1 MKSFIG
7 LLSIGSMLVIFA
19 CKNPSPVIHLNP
31 YSAADSSN
39 FTEIEWLDSVVN
51 FGTMSMGETKVVTF
65 RMRNIGNKP
74 LTISNVQAGCGCT
87 VPDFTKGAIA
97 PGAVGFVSGSF
108 DSNKAHPGEVRKSIF
123 VTTNT
128 RNGINKTLTF
138 TGIIEPAK
146 AGVNSS
152 KKL

>member
-1 MKSFIG
+1 MKTFLGIFSVMS
-7 LLSIGSMLVIFA
+7 LLVMFA
-19 CKNPSPVIHLNP
+19 CKNPSPVVHLNP
-31 YSAADSSN
+31 YSAADSTN
-39 FTEIEWLDSVVN
+39 FTEVEWLDSIVN
-51 FGTMSMGETKVVTF
+51 FGSMSMGETKIVTF

-123 VTTNT
+123 VTTNSK
-128 RNGINKTLTF
+128 NGINKTLIF
-138 TGIIEPAK
+138 TGIIEPAN
-146 AGVNSS
+146 GNTNSS

>member
-1 MKSFIG
+1 MKTCIRLLCIG
-7 LLSIGSMLVIFA
+7 LMFVIFA
-19 CKNPSPVIHLNP
+19 CKNPSPVIHLSP

-39 FTEIEWLDSVVN
+39 FTEIEWLDSIVN
-51 FGTMSMGETKVVTF
+51 FGTMPMGETKIVTF
-65 RMRNIGNKP
+65 RMRNIGTKP

-97 PGAVGFVSGSF
+97 PGGVGFVSGSF

-128 RNGINKTLTF
+128 KNGVNKTLIF
-138 TGIIEPAK
+138 TGIIESAN
-146 AGVNSS
+146 ATSNSS

>member
-7 LLSIGSMLVIFA
+7 LFLISSLLVIFA

-39 FTEIEWLDSVVN
+39 FTEIQWLDTIVN
-51 FGTMSMGETKVVTF
+51 FGTMPMGETKVVTF

-87 VPDFTKGAIA
+87 VPDYTKGAIA

-123 VTTNT
+123 VTTNSK
-128 RNGINKTLTF
+128 NGINKTLIF
-138 TGIIEPAK
+138 TGIIESAN
-146 AGVNSS
+146 AASNSS

>member
-1 MKSFIG
+1 MKTFIG
-7 LLSIGSMLVIFA
+7 LLSLGSMFVIFA

-31 YSAADSSN
+31 YSAADSSS
-39 FTEIEWLDSVVN
+39 FTEIEWLDTIVN
-51 FGTMSMGETKVVTF
+51 FGKMPMGETKVVTF
-65 RMRNIGNKP
+65 RMRNIGSKP

-87 VPDFTKGAIA
+87 VPDYTKGAIA
-97 PGAVGFVSGSF
+97 PGGVGFVSGSF

-128 RNGINKTLTF
+128 KNGINKTLIF
-138 TGIIEPAK
+138 TGIIESANE
-146 AGVNSS
+146 ASNSS

>member
-1 MKSFIG
+1 MKTFFGILSVTA
-7 LLSIGSMLVIFA
+7 LLVMFA
-19 CKNPSPVIHLNP
+19 CKNPSPVVHVNP

-39 FTEIEWLDSVVN
+39 FTEVEWLDSIVN
-51 FGTMSMGETKVVTF
+51 FGTMPMGETKIVTF

-87 VPDFTKGAIA
+87 VPDYTKGAIA

-123 VTTNT
+123 VTTNSK
-128 RNGINKTLTF
+128 NGINKTLIF
-138 TGIIEPAK
+138 TGIIESANTTT
-146 AGVNSS
+146 NSS

>member
-7 LLSIGSMLVIFA
+7 LLLIGSMLVIFA

-39 FTEIEWLDSVVN
+39 FTEIQWLDTIVN
-51 FGTMSMGETKVVTF
+51 FGTIPIGETKVVTF

-74 LTISNVQAGCGCT
+74 LTISNVQAGCSCT
-87 VPDFTKGAIA
+87 VPDYTKEAIP
-97 PGAVGFVSGSF
+97 PGGVGFVMGSF

-123 VTTNT
+123 VTTNSK
-128 RNGINKTLTF
+128 NGINKTLIF
-138 TGIIEPAK
+138 TGIIESAN
-146 AGVNSS
+146 AAANSS